1 MATCLIA
8 CFGQVV
14 ARQDG
19 IQVFSR
25 IGGKYLGIIKV
36 PNKELSTFKKV
47 RFLQEQVARICPH
60 PTRRPHTHLWL
71 YVGQKQIGPTD
82 LTYLDDLN
90 EDASLQVQHLL
101 EGCTRLEMMWDEQH
115 LYLIMTPDWAEMM
128 DSMAGY
134 FRGVG
139 DKKYA

>member
-25 IGGKYLGIIKV
+25 LGGKYIGIIKV
-36 PNKELSTFKKV
+36 PNKELSAFKKI

-60 PTRRPHTHLWL
+60 PMRRPHTHLCL
-71 YVGQKQIGPTD
+71 YVGQKRIGPPD

-115 LYLIMTPDWAEMM
+115 LHLILTLDWVEMM
-128 DSMAGY
+128 RDLAGY
-134 FRGVG
+134 YRGCADMRYV
-139 DKKYA
+139 